1 VVRYGNNQVVSPGVQ
16 FPKRSGR
23 YTFADKLSRFASS
36 IDAAANRL
44 NDIGPGLMQQPPKRP
59 RDISRTDN
67 GDSALVVT
75 QVQIPG

>member
-1 VVRYGNNQVVSPGVQ
+1 
-16 FPKRSGR
+16 
-23 YTFADKLSRFASS
+23 
-36 IDAAANRL
+36 L